1 MSKEEHSVQS
11 KKIYISSNDSLNK
24 KDEGPIRTSQS
35 MNTESYEYFSQR
47 ITTKNNITESSY
59 QGSNQKIKNQE
70 FKCSKKFTRIK
81 MYLWSRPSSKL
92 HLW

>member
-35 MNTESYEYFSQR
+35 MWR
-47 ITTKNNITESSY
+47 
-59 QGSNQKIKNQE
+59 
-70 FKCSKKFTRIK
+70 
-81 MYLWSRPSSKL
+81 SKL
-92 HLW
+92 PPEEW